1 MGRQRRRRRH
11 SLSPIWMETS
21 MTTPKLTETQRKM
34 LIWASE
40 TGTVWLADFGGYGRN
55 AKTVAS
61 AFYRTCKS
69 LSARGLMKQHR
80 SQRKLVVFGRA
91 FEDPGDLSAA
101 YNITDAGR

>member
-1 MGRQRRRRRH
+1 
-11 SLSPIWMETS
+11 
-21 MTTPKLTETQRKM
+21 MTAPKLTETQRKM
-34 LIWASE
+34 LMWASE

-80 SQRKLVVFGRA
+80 VRTLSPQARRFYD
-91 FEDPGDLSAA
+91 DPGDLSAA
-101 YNITDAGR
+101 FDITDVGRAALRDKSVSC